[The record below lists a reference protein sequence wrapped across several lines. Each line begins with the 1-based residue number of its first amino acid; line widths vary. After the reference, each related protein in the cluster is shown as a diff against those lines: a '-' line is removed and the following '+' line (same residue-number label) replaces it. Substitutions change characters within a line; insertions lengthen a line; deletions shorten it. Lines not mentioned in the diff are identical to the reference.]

1 MTIPSGTAI
10 GSIVVIEK
18 ISSGAAGDLYLAR
31 QPGLERSV
39 ALRKLRRDLLV
50 SPGIMERFQR
60 EARLGAQA
68 LHPNVV
74 QVFDLFAHRGDH
86 YLVTEHVDGADLRAV
101 LERAGRVP
109 PRIAT
114 RIALEMVRGL
124 EALHRRGILHCDL
137 RPENVLLSRWGEVK
151 LTGLATARQLGE
163 AEPPSPPEPTPYSA
177 PELRQDKS
185 IDPQVDVFSLGAV
198 LYELLTGRAPAEG
211 RRLLLGVG
219 PRLTRLI
226 QRSLSQEPSRR
237 PELAAIRRTLE
248 RSLARTAA
256 DSRIAIATWFWDV
269 RLLRTKTPELPEP
282 EPPPPHPTRAPT
294 LRMPR
299 LTLPAAAA
307 AGLVILALLIRLGG
321 SSDEQAEPTEI
332 ESLPPVSAVRPSTPE
347 PAPPV
352 LGPPAEV
359 AFVAHPWAEIQ
370 VDELPPFLTPRAEP
384 LELAP
389 GQHVLVFRHPRY
401 GEVRRSLEVK
411 PGERRVVR
419 HMFQRPAAR

>member
-10 GSIVVIEK
+10 GSIVVAEK

-31 QPGLERSV
+31 QPGLERNV

-50 SPGIMERFQR
+50 SPGIMERFRR

-101 LERAGRVP
+101 LERTGRVP

-124 EALHRRGILHCDL
+124 EELHRRGILHCDL

-163 AEPPSPPEPTPYSA
+163 AEPPSPPEPTPYTA
-177 PELRQDKS
+177 PELRHDKS

-211 RRLLLGVG
+211 RRLLVGVG

-226 QRSLSQEPSRR
+226 HRCLSQDPSRR

-248 RSLARTAA
+248 RSQARTAA
-256 DSRIAIATWFWDV
+256 DSRITIATWFWDV
-269 RLLRTKTPELPEP
+269 RMLRTKTPELPEP
-282 EPPPPHPTRAPT
+282 EPPPHPARARIP
-294 LRMPR
+294 RMPR
-299 LTLPAAAA
+299 LALPAAA

-332 ESLPPVSAVRPSTPE
+332 ESLPPVSAVRPPTPK
-347 PAPPV
+347 PPPIV
-352 LGPPAEV
+352 RGEPAEV
-359 AFVAHPWAEIQ
+359 AFVVHPWAEIQ

-384 LELAP
+384 VELAP
-389 GQHVLVFRHPRY
+389 GQHELVFRHPRY
-401 GEVRRSLEVK
+401 GEVRKSLEVK

>member
-10 GSIVVIEK
+10 GSIVVTEK

-50 SPGIMERFQR
+50 SPGIMERFRR

-114 RIALEMVRGL
+114 RIALEMARGL
-124 EALHRRGILHCDL
+124 EALHRRGIVHCDL

-163 AEPPSPPEPTPYSA
+163 AEPPSPPEPTPYTA
-177 PELRQDKS
+177 PELRHDKA

-211 RRLLLGVG
+211 RRLLVGAG

-226 QRSLSQEPSRR
+226 HRCLGQDPSRR

-269 RLLRTKTPELPEP
+269 RLLRTKPPELPEP
-282 EPPPPHPTRAPT
+282 EPAPQPARGRT

-299 LTLPAAAA
+299 LALPAAA

-321 SSDEQAEPTEI
+321 SSDEQVEPTEI

-347 PAPPV
+347 PAPAV
-352 LGPPAEV
+352 RGEPAEV

-384 LELAP
+384 LELTP

-411 PGERRVVR
+411 PGEQRVVR
-419 HMFQRPAAR
+419 HMFQRPAAQ

>member
-10 GSIVVIEK
+10 GSIVVTEK

-50 SPGIMERFQR
+50 SPGIMERFRR
-60 EARLGAQA
+60 EARLGAQT

-137 RPENVLLSRWGEVK
+137 RPENVLLSRWGEIK

-177 PELRQDKS
+177 PELRHDKG
-185 IDPQVDVFSLGAV
+185 IDPQVDVYSLGAV
-198 LYELLTGRAPAEG
+198 LHELLTGRAPAEG
-211 RRLLLGVG
+211 RRLLVG
-219 PRLTRLI
+219 ARPRLARLI
-226 QRSLSQEPSRR
+226 HRCLSQEPSRR

-282 EPPPPHPTRAPT
+282 EPPPQPARARS

-321 SSDEQAEPTEI
+321 SSDEQAELTEI

-347 PAPPV
+347 PPLAV
-352 LGPPAEV
+352 RGEPAEV

-389 GQHVLVFRHPRY
+389 GQHELVFRHPRY
-401 GEVRRSLEVK
+401 GEVRKSLEVK
-411 PGERRVVR
+411 PGEQRVVR